1 MRMMFGLVSLLVVIA
16 IMLVLFRTF
25 EVPTLQVGQQAKVQ
39 AIQISGRGQDG
50 GDALSSFTVHPKMRG
65 STLDALTVTK
75 LAPSGAMADFY
86 GLKAGDEIVQVDGMK
101 IGDISNDDP
110 ETAKAMVVQKGFQAS
125 LPITILRNGQRL
137 TLPNDRNVIVT
148 GAPTTSASPLSTPP
162 SAAPPAA
169 NQPTPS
175 SVQDQLKGLGIQTH

>member
-1 MRMMFGLVSLLVVIA
+1 MMFGLVSLLVVIA
-16 IMLVLFRTF
+16 IMLVLFKTF
-25 EVPTLQVGQQAKVQ
+25 EVPTIQAGQRAKVQ

-50 GDALSSFTVHPKMRG
+50 GDALTSFTVRPKMRG
-65 STLDALTVTK
+65 ATLDALTVTK

-86 GLKAGDEIVQVDGMK
+86 GLKPGDEIVQVDGMK
-101 IGDISNDDP
+101 IGDISNDDL

-125 LPITILRNGQRL
+125 APITIIRNGQRL
-137 TLPNDRNVIVT
+137 NLPDDRNVVVT
-148 GAPTTSASPLSTPP
+148 AAPATSASPTSPP
-162 SAAPPAA
+162 PAASPPAA